1 MQSQLRYSIYIWPS
15 KFFRIRLLALS
26 NSEIEGLLKDYDNN
40 VRTIKQ
46 NVARIAWYM
55 RGGVTMSE
63 LYAMA
68 QSDFVYFN
76 EVIEDNFE
84 LSKKAKQIIL

>member
-1 MQSQLRYSIYIWPS
+1 
-15 KFFRIRLLALS
+15 
-26 NSEIEGLLKDYDNN
+26 
-40 VRTIKQ
+40 
-46 NVARIAWYM
+46 M

-76 EVIEDNFE
+76 EVIEDNID